1 MISGSDPA
9 DRIDEDPIGS
19 NEAVGED
26 RRSRVDLVTAALRQ
40 AVLDGRLR
48 PGERISQEGL
58 ALEFGT
64 SRVPVREALRRLESE
79 GLITLVPRSGAWV
92 AKLAFD
98 EYTEVYRIREWLEP
112 PAVAASVPHLTDA
125 QVAELGALVEA
136 MEAQPDDVEW
146 LDLDRR
152 FHLLSYAGAPLP
164 RLKRMIEGFWT
175 TTQQYRRAHFGYL
188 GGSGDL
194 VQVHAEH
201 RLLLSAIRRKD
212 AEAAE
217 ELLRMH
223 IRRTRNDLARS
234 PELFDA

>member
-1 MISGSDPA
+1 MDGIT
-9 DRIDEDPIGS
+9 DEAIGS
-19 NEAVGED
+19 NQPPTSVP
-26 RRSRVDLVTAALRQ
+26 RSRVDLVTTALRQ
-40 AVLDGRLR
+40 AILDGRLR
-48 PGERISQEGL
+48 PGARISQEGL
-58 ALEFGT
+58 AEEFGT

-79 GLITLVPRSGAWV
+79 GLITLVPHSGAWV

-98 EYTEVYRIREWLEP
+98 EYAEVYRIREWIEP
-112 PAVAASVPHLTDA
+112 PALAASVPNLTDA
-125 QVAELGALVEA
+125 QVAELAALVGA

-146 LDLDRR
+146 LDVDRR

-164 RLKRMIEGFWT
+164 RVQRMIEGFWT

-223 IRRTRNDLARS
+223 IRRTRHDLARS
-234 PELFDA
+234 PELFDS

>member
-1 MISGSDPA
+1 MSDG
-9 DRIDEDPIGS
+9 DVRT
-19 NEAVGED
+19 
-26 RRSRVDLVTAALRQ
+26 SRVDVVTEELRQ
-40 AVLDGRLR
+40 AILDGRLR

-58 ALEFGT
+58 AEAYGT

-79 GLITLVPRSGAWV
+79 GLITLVPNSGAWV
-92 AKLAFD
+92 AKLRFD

-112 PAVAASVPHLTDA
+112 PAIAASVPNLRED

-136 MEAQPDDVEW
+136 METAPESVEW

-164 RLKRMIEGFWT
+164 RLLRMIEGFWT

-194 VQVHAEH
+194 AQVHAEH

-212 AEAAE
+212 SEAAE

-234 PELFDA
+234 PELFDP